1 MTCTQQGCTKPVRC
15 KGLCITHYEAY
26 RRKLIAYGRWE
37 AYVDAQPV
45 REHVLALREAG
56 VGKRRM
62 TELSGVS
69 RNVVARLCSG
79 RPDRPVKRVTRE
91 TADKLMSIPLPQIS
105 WMVHADGAQIPAVG
119 SIRRMQALM
128 AAGYTVQFLAARLT
142 GWDTD
147 VHRLIRE
154 EQKLITAARARR
166 IAELFSELQLQP
178 GSSDQAREFAA
189 ARRWALPLEWDE
201 DTIDDPEAEPVRA
214 AWTPASA
221 REERR
226 EQVAELTARGYSA
239 DEIAEQLGVD
249 ARTIQRDRAV
259 AS

>member
-1 MTCTQQGCTKPVRC
+1 MICSHDGCSNPVRC
-15 KGLCITHYEAY
+15 KDLCITHYEAY

-45 REHVLALREAG
+45 RDHVLALREAG
-56 VGKRRM
+56 VGKRRL

-105 WMVHADGAQIPAVG
+105 WSVHADGAQISAVG
-119 SIRRMQALM
+119 SIRRMQSLI
-128 AAGYTVQFLAARLT
+128 AAGYSVQFLAARLT
-142 GWDTD
+142 GWETD
-147 VHRLIRE
+147 VYRLIRQD
-154 EQKLITAARARR
+154 QKLITSARARL
-166 IAELFSELQLQP
+166 IAELFSELQLRP
-178 GSSDQAREFAA
+178 GTSDQARQYAA
-189 ARRWALPLEWDE
+189 ARRWALPMEWDE
-201 DTIDDPEAEPVRA
+201 DTIDDPAAEPTRA
-214 AWTPASA
+214 RWSPASA

-226 EQVAELTARGYSA
+226 EQVADLTSRGYSA
-239 DEIAEQLGVD
+239 EEIADLLGVD

>member
-1 MTCTQQGCTKPVRC
+1 MTCTHQGCTNPVRC
-15 KGLCITHYEAY
+15 KGLCITHYESY

-62 TELSGVS
+62 IELSGVG

-91 TADKLMSIPLPQIS
+91 TADKLMSIPLPQIPWS
-105 WMVHADGAQIPAVG
+105 VCADGAQIPAVG
-119 SIRRMQALM
+119 SIRRMRALV

-142 GWDTD
+142 GWETD
-147 VHRLIRE
+147 VYRLIRE
-154 EQKLITAARARR
+154 DQKLITAARARR
-166 IAELFSELQLQP
+166 IAELFSALQLQP
-178 GSSDQAREFAA
+178 GSSDYARQYAA
-189 ARRWALPLEWDE
+189 TKGWALPLEWDE
-201 DTIDDPEAEPVRA
+201 DTIDDPATEPVRA
-214 AWTPASA
+214 AWTAASA
-221 REERR
+221 RAERVER
-226 EQVAELTARGYSA
+226 VAELTARGLTA
-239 DEIAEQLGVD
+239 EEIADIVGVTS
-249 ARTIQRDRAV
+249 RTVERDRAV